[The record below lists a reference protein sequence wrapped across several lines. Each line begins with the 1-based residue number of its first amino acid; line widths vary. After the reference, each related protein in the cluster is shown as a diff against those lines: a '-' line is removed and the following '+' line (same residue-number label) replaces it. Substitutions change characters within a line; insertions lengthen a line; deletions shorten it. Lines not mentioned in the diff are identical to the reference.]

1 MPAPRLPD
9 AAAHTAAI
17 RRMFAAIAPRYDLLN
32 RLLSFRRDVAWR
44 RAAAAEAALP
54 PRGMA
59 LDVAT
64 GTADLALEV
73 ARQHPAA
80 GRIVGVDLCEPM
92 VRLGR
97 QKAAEREPRV
107 LLTAGAA
114 EALPFRAG
122 TFEAVL
128 VAFGIRNVADRD
140 VALSEMRRVLRPGG
154 RAIVLEFFQPRGTV
168 FAALYRFYS
177 TVLLPRIGGW
187 ISGVPEAYA
196 YLPASVATFPE
207 PGAFAEAMRAA
218 GFGAVRWRALTGGIV
233 CIHVGLRDSEA

>member
-1 MPAPRLPD
+1 MPAPPVPQ
-9 AAAHTAAI
+9 AAEHTAAI
-17 RRMFAAIAPRYDLLN
+17 RRMFAAIAPRYDFLN
-32 RLLSFRRDVAWR
+32 RLLSFRRDVVWR

-73 ARQHPAA
+73 ARQHPVA
-80 GRIVGVDLCEPM
+80 RRVVGLDPCEPM
-92 VRLGR
+92 LLLGR
-97 QKAAEREPRV
+97 RKAAGREPRV
-107 LLTAGAA
+107 VLTAGAA
-114 EALPFRAG
+114 EALPFREG
-122 TFEAVL
+122 TFDAVL
-128 VAFGIRNVADRD
+128 VAFGIRNVTDRD
-140 VALSEMRRVLRPGG
+140 GALAEMHRVLRPGG
-154 RAIVLEFFQPRGTV
+154 RAIVLEFFQPRGTA

-196 YLPASVATFPE
+196 YLPASVAAFPD

-218 GFGAVRWRALTGGIV
+218 GFGAVRWRALTGGIA
-233 CIHVGLRDSEA
+233 CIHVGLREGEA